1 MRRPT
6 KRVDENDSTPLA
18 GWMYAD
24 LLLALMVIFLATVSF
39 VPRVIIPTR
48 STPTAITQQSA
59 AVKRINSGYNYNLGL
74 SFIYKNQDVSTI
86 MRDIAQFESDN
97 GLAPDSEIIYAQIL
111 GGFDHR
117 TQNVNTGKINALAF
131 SIKLGKSQ
139 PHLLENTATNIGSSL
154 LLNAD
159 EVAVRL
165 TFVSKIGN

>member
-1 MRRPT
+1 MRR
-6 KRVDENDSTPLA
+6 RVSKVVVDDATPLA

-39 VPRVIIPTR
+39 VPRVIIPTQ
-48 STPTAITQQSA
+48 STPTAITKQA
-59 AVKRINSGYNYNLGL
+59 ASVKRINSGYNYNLGL
-74 SFIYKNQDVSTI
+74 SFIYKNQDVSTV
-86 MRDIAQFESDN
+86 MRDIAQFENDN
-97 GLAPDSEIIYAQIL
+97 GLAANSEIIYAQIL

-117 TQNVNTGKINALAF
+117 TQNVNAGKMNALAF

-154 LLNAD
+154 LLNPD

-165 TFVSKIGN
+165 TFASKIGN